1 MSSFFQLQSHPDT
14 PLVNHLRSVAEKSQ
28 EIIHA
33 TLKNAH
39 IPFDS
44 ESLVRTA
51 YIMGATHDIGKSSEF
66 FQRYIKG
73 DKSQKP
79 ILKSHSPVSSL
90 FCYWAVTHD
99 SKILKDSHIL
109 GISAALGVNGHHGS
123 LKSPITYSHGMDNL
137 FDEKI
142 LKQQIESMQKNSEVE
157 RICKNLG
164 IGSFAEFSSEWE
176 DNFES
181 MNQNLW
187 TFKTPS
193 NTEPNYHLYFL
204 TNLFFSILLDS
215 DRTDAAKI
223 TYHRRDVD
231 ENSVKQFV
239 SNFTDKPNEINK
251 TRNKL
256 FQHLDVTGRDIGLEN
271 KILSI
276 TAPTGL
282 GKTLSSLNFAM
293 QLRMRIKNS
302 YGFTPRIIYV
312 APFTSILDQNFS
324 VFENVFKSTGQSDVL
339 LLHHHLAPLYYKSF
353 RDESESESFSTSQSE
368 LLISG
373 WSSEIIVTTFIQ
385 LFETIFGKSTH
396 EIRRFQNMVGSIV
409 ILDEVQSLPFEYWN
423 AIRQTLLFLSKNYSI
438 WFVLMTA
445 TQPLIFRKGEI
456 LEMVG
461 TSIPQVPPRVSFDV
475 KINERKNIA
484 EFCQEL
490 RILIDSNP
498 NKSILVELNTISSAS
513 EVYNFIKDEDSFYLS
528 SHIIPDHRLPRIEV
542 IKRRLESNIRT
553 ILVSTQVVEAG
564 VDLDFDLAV
573 RDIGPIDSIVQ
584 TAGRCNRNGLKD
596 TQESTF
602 SIYAIQDQNGW
613 LYSNSVYGI
622 VSVDIAMKLLQHNSS
637 VETLVGEY
645 FKEVSKK
652 KTDTKSENIDTAI
665 EELDYDKVKMNFNLI
680 DEQDKVSVFVEF
692 DDKAVSIWKRFLSL
706 AESDRKSRAEI
717 LAVRREMAGYM
728 INISEKEKDRKGFQ
742 DVNGIYKIS
751 MENLVEHY
759 DKYVGFIKSS

>member
-1 MSSFFQLQSHPDT
+1 MSSSFQLRSHPDT
-14 PLVNHLRSVAEKSQ
+14 PLVDHLRSVAEKSQ
-28 EIIHA
+28 KTILE
-33 TLKNAH
+33 TLKNTN

-44 ESLVRTA
+44 KSLVRTA

-73 DKSQKP
+73 DKNQKP
-79 ILKSHSPVSSL
+79 LIKSHSPISSL
-90 FCYWAVTHD
+90 FCYWAVNHD
-99 SKILKDSHIL
+99 SKISKDSHIL

-123 LKSPITYSHGMDNL
+123 LKSPITYSNGMDNL
-137 FDEKI
+137 FEEKI
-142 LKQQIESMQKNSEVE
+142 LQQQIESIQRNSEIE

-164 IGSFAEFSSEWE
+164 IGSFVEFSSGWQEH
-176 DNFES
+176 FES
-181 MNQNLW
+181 MIHNFW
-187 TFKTPS
+187 EFKLPS

-204 TNLFFSILLDS
+204 TNLFFSVLLDS

-223 TYHRRDVD
+223 SYQRTDID
-231 ENSVKQFV
+231 ENSVKRLV
-239 SNFTDKPNEINK
+239 SNFADKPNNINK
-251 TRNKL
+251 TRNIL
-256 FQHLDVTGRDIGLEN
+256 FQHLDVTGRNIGLEN

-302 YGFTPRIIYV
+302 HGFTPRIIYV

-324 VFENVFKSTGQSDVL
+324 VFENVFKSTGQSEVL

-353 RDESESESFSTSQSE
+353 RDESEAESFSTPQSE

-373 WSSEIIVTTFIQ
+373 WSSEMIVTTFIQ
-385 LFETIFGKSTH
+385 LFGTVFGKSTH
-396 EIRRFQNMVGSIV
+396 ELRRFQNLTGSIV

-423 AIRQTLLFLSKNYSI
+423 AIRQALLFLSKNYSI

-445 TQPLIFRKGEI
+445 TQPLIFREGEI

-461 TSIPQVPPRVSFDV
+461 TSIPQLAPRVSFDV
-475 KINERKNIA
+475 KIKERKNIA

-490 RILIDSNP
+490 RMLIDSNP
-498 NKSILVELNTISSAS
+498 QKSILVELNTISSAS
-513 EVYNFIKDEDSFYLS
+513 EVYNFIKDKDSFYLS
-528 SHIIPDHRLPRIEV
+528 SHIIPNHRLPRIEE
-542 IKRRLESNIRT
+542 IKRRLEYNIRT

-573 RDIGPIDSIVQ
+573 RDVGPIDSIVQ

-596 TQESTF
+596 THESTF
-602 SIYAIQDQNGW
+602 SIYAIKDQNGI
-613 LYSNSVYGI
+613 LYSNSVYGT

-652 KTDTKSENIDTAI
+652 KADTKSVNINTAI
-665 EELDYDKVKMNFNLI
+665 EKLNYDKVKMNFNLI

-692 DDKAVSIWKRFLSL
+692 DDRGVSIWKRFLSL

-717 LAVRREMAGYM
+717 LAVRRAMAGYM
-728 INISEKEKDRKGFQ
+728 INISEREKDRKGFQ

-751 MENLVEHY
+751 MENLQEHY
-759 DKYVGFIKSS
+759 DNDVGFIKSS

>member
-1 MSSFFQLQSHPDT
+1 MSSSFQLRSHPDT
-14 PLVNHLRSVAEKSQ
+14 LLVNHLRSVAEKSQ
-28 EIIHA
+28 KTILEI
-33 TLKNAH
+33 LKNAN

-79 ILKSHSPVSSL
+79 LIKSHSPLSSL
-90 FCYWAVTHD
+90 FCYWAVNHD
-99 SKILKDSHIL
+99 SKISKDSHIL

-123 LKSPITYSHGMDNL
+123 LKKPITYSNGMDNL
-137 FDEKI
+137 FEEKI
-142 LKQQIESMQKNSEVE
+142 LQQQIESMQRNSEVE

-164 IGSFAEFSSEWE
+164 ISSFVEFSSGWQ

-181 MNQNLW
+181 MVRNLW
-187 TFKTPS
+187 EFELPS
-193 NTEPNYHLYFL
+193 NTDPNYHLYFL
-204 TNLFFSILLDS
+204 TNLFFSVLLDS

-223 TYHRRDVD
+223 SYQRTDVD

-239 SNFTDKPNEINK
+239 SNFADKPNNINK
-251 TRNKL
+251 TRNIL
-256 FQHLDVTGRDIGLEN
+256 FKHLDMTGRNIGLEN

-276 TAPTGL
+276 TAQTGL

-293 QLRMRIKNS
+293 QLRARIKNS

-353 RDESESESFSTSQSE
+353 RDESEAESFSTSQSE

-385 LFETIFGKSTH
+385 LFGTVFGKSTH
-396 EIRRFQNMVGSIV
+396 ELRRFQNLACSIV

-423 AIRQTLLFLSKNYSI
+423 AIRQSLLFLSKNYSI

-445 TQPLIFRKGEI
+445 TQPLIFREGEI
-456 LEMVG
+456 LELVG
-461 TSIPQVPPRVSFDV
+461 NSIPQLPPRMSFDV
-475 KINERKNIA
+475 KIKERKNIA
-484 EFCQEL
+484 EFCQDL
-490 RILIDSNP
+490 RMMIDSNP
-498 NKSILVELNTISSAS
+498 QKSILVELNTISSAS
-513 EVYNFIKDEDSFYLS
+513 EVYNFIKDKDSFYLS
-528 SHIIPDHRLPRIEV
+528 SHIIPDHRLPRIKE
-542 IKRRLESNIRT
+542 IKRRLESHIRT

-573 RDIGPIDSIVQ
+573 RDVGPIDSIVQ

-596 TQESTF
+596 AQESIF
-602 SIYAIQDQNGW
+602 SIYAIKDQNGM
-613 LYSNSVYGI
+613 LYSNSVYGT

-637 VETLVGEY
+637 VETLVGKY
-645 FKEVSKK
+645 FKEVSKNK
-652 KTDTKSENIDTAI
+652 ADVKSMNINTAI
-665 EELDYDKVKMNFNLI
+665 EELDYDEVKRNFNLI

-706 AESDRKSRAEI
+706 AETDRKSRTEI
-717 LAVRREMAGYM
+717 LAVRRDMANYM
-728 INISEKEKDRKGFQ
+728 INISEREKDKKGFQ
-742 DVNGIYKIS
+742 DINGIYKIAIEN
-751 MENLVEHY
+751 MEKHY
-759 DKYVGFIKSS
+759 DKDVGFIKNS